1 MVEDISGA
9 FSPLGQLWKLD
20 LAHNRIKSINQNAF
34 TGLSRVVE
42 LDLIGNNVT
51 SIQENAFL
59 SMSSLS
65 KLKMNTGEF
74 ECSLTLYTK
83 YISGEHN
90 FILFFS
96 TFCIK
101 NLFFIYTQVPW
112 FATVD
117 FNG

>member
-9 FSPLGQLWKLD
+9 FSPLGQLWKLG

-34 TGLSRVVE
+34 TGLSRLVE

-65 KLKMNTGEF
+65 KLKMNTGKF
-74 ECSLTLYTK
+74 KFYIIYQIYKQNTIVFYFCCFLY
-83 YISGEHN
+83 
-90 FILFFS
+90 
-96 TFCIK
+96 
-101 NLFFIYTQVPW
+101 
-112 FATVD
+112 
-117 FNG
+117 

>member
-9 FSPLGQLWKLD
+9 FSPLGQLWKLG

-65 KLKMNTGEF
+65 KLKMNTGKF
-74 ECSLTLYTK
+74 QILH
-83 YISGEHN
+83 YILN
-90 FILFFS
+90 
-96 TFCIK
+96 
-101 NLFFIYTQVPW
+101 
-112 FATVD
+112 VD
-117 FNG
+117 ALRA

>member
-9 FSPLGQLWKLD
+9 FSPLGQLWKLG
-20 LAHNRIKSINQNAF
+20 LAHNGIKSINQNAF
-34 TGLSRVVE
+34 TGLSRVNE

-74 ECSLTLYTK
+74 QILH
-83 YISGEHN
+83 YISN
-90 FILFFS
+90 IS
-96 TFCIK
+96 RARR
-101 NLFFIYTQVPW
+101 V
-112 FATVD
+112 
-117 FNG
+117 

>member
-9 FSPLGQLWKLD
+9 FSPLGQLIKLG

-34 TGLSRVVE
+34 TGLSRVIE

-65 KLKMNTGEF
+65 KLKMNTGKF
-74 ECSLTLYTK
+74 HIMYT
-83 YISGEHN
+83 I
-90 FILFFS
+90 
-96 TFCIK
+96 
-101 NLFFIYTQVPW
+101 
-112 FATVD
+112 
-117 FNG
+117 